1 MPAVS
6 PEQQRLMGQAYAVK
20 TGKLKASDID
30 AEYRDQIV
38 DLAKNMKEDDLKDYA
53 KTKHSDIKKKHV
65 KEYYTWWGDQV
76 AQKSGMYASFK
87 KDETDPLVQSFM
99 AYVEGKLKKVKEV
112 DDVKEDFAAPAASV
126 TNTPGMGNAVPA
138 APGVKG
144 SGDTFGATSSKRKG
158 KKTSKNYDEWLKIKA
173 TDRVKN

>member
-20 TGKLKASDID
+20 TGKIKPSDID
-30 AEYRDQIV
+30 AEYRKKIV
-38 DLAKNMKEDDLKDYA
+38 DLSKSMKLDDLKDYA
-53 KTKHSDIKKKHV
+53 KTKHSDMKKKHV
-65 KEYYTWWGDQV
+65 EEYYTWWGDET

-99 AYVEGKLKKVKEV
+99 DFVEGKLKKVKE
-112 DDVKEDFAAPAASV
+112 VKEDFAAPAASV

-144 SGDTFGATSSKRKG
+144 SGDTFGATSVKG
-158 KKTSKNYDEWLKIKA
+158 KKKKTPKNYEEWLKIKA
-173 TDRVKN
+173 TNHGKG